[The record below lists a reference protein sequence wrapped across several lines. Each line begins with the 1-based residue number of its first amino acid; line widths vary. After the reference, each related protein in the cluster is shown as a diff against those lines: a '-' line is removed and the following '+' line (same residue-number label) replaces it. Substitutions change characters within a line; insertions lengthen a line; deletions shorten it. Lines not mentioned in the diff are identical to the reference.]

1 MLYSLIAFVVLLALE
16 LLYFVV
22 ARRFHVVDR
31 PNERSSH
38 KKVTLRG
45 AGVVFY
51 LAVLLYSLTH
61 GMAFYHFL
69 IGASL
74 LAVVCYADD
83 VRDVPSWLRMLTQL
97 AALIV
102 AFYIPVQGIELWK
115 ILLIII
121 VFTGILNI
129 FNFLDGI
136 NGMLAAYS
144 LVVVGTFGY
153 IDLFQIHFVDF
164 EFIVTVFASILVFGF
179 FNFRNHARCFSGDV
193 GSVVMGLIVLFLLVS
208 YVKAMPSASPSVS
221 YLTFII
227 VFLADGGLTLL
238 KRYLNGRNV
247 FQPHRE
253 HLYETLV
260 NELHVPHL
268 RVAVGYALLQLL
280 INVGFFLVADKN
292 LYIFVCMVFLV
303 LFYGLFFFYLN
314 RKMEKGLKV

>member
-144 LVVVGTFGY
+144 LVVIGTFGY
-153 IDLFQIHFVDF
+153 I
-164 EFIVTVFASILVFGF
+164 
-179 FNFRNHARCFSGDV
+179 
-193 GSVVMGLIVLFLLVS
+193 GLCLHSCLWLL
-208 YVKAMPSASPSVS
+208 
-221 YLTFII
+221 
-227 VFLADGGLTLL
+227 
-238 KRYLNGRNV
+238 
-247 FQPHRE
+247 
-253 HLYETLV
+253 
-260 NELHVPHL
+260 
-268 RVAVGYALLQLL
+268 
-280 INVGFFLVADKN
+280 
-292 LYIFVCMVFLV
+292 
-303 LFYGLFFFYLN
+303 
-314 RKMEKGLKV
+314 

>member
-1 MLYSLIAFVVLLALE
+1 
-16 LLYFVV
+16 
-22 ARRFHVVDR
+22 
-31 PNERSSH
+31 
-38 KKVTLRG
+38 
-45 AGVVFY
+45 
-51 LAVLLYSLTH
+51 
-61 GMAFYHFL
+61 
-69 IGASL
+69 
-74 LAVVCYADD
+74 
-83 VRDVPSWLRMLTQL
+83 
-97 AALIV
+97 
-102 AFYIPVQGIELWK
+102 
-115 ILLIII
+115 
-121 VFTGILNI
+121 
-129 FNFLDGI
+129 
-136 NGMLAAYS
+136 
-144 LVVVGTFGY
+144 
-153 IDLFQIHFVDF
+153 
-164 EFIVTVFASILVFGF
+164 
-179 FNFRNHARCFSGDV
+179 
-193 GSVVMGLIVLFLLVS
+193 MGLIVLFLLVS